1 MPATPSARSLA
12 AHFRAVTTDT
22 MNISAAAAGG
32 QPSTTIRRASR
43 SRARGVRAALAWTTK
58 TSRFVKRF
66 FEQLSAFGDRV
77 DDSAARSD
85 AGDESVVC
93 ELRQARV
100 HRTGKG
106 PILRAGPLTDDA
118 DQLVAVPGLL
128 GDRVQESKWCVVV
141 SAMSSASPRSLSCR
155 PGVTSPPVSGVRGL
169 PLIPDDFLR

>member
-1 MPATPSARSLA
+1 LRGFE
-12 AHFRAVTTDT
+12 HVTVA
-22 MNISAAAAGG
+22 SEECCSVFGPVVCRGG
-32 QPSTTIRRASR
+32 RR
-43 SRARGVRAALAWTTK
+43 GDLL
-58 TSRFVKRF
+58 
-66 FEQLSAFGDRV
+66 LSAFGDRV

-106 PILRAGPLTDDA
+106 PILRAGPLTEDA

-141 SAMSSASPRSLSCR
+141 SAMSSASPRSLNCR
-155 PGVTSPPVSGVRGL
+155 PA
-169 PLIPDDFLR
+169 